1 MLPLHEMLKKPFCAV
16 ALRSFTLDPDGMT
29 TMTAYDVPGPLRR
42 FKFAVVVIDCPALRS
57 DATDPMTESS
67 AGASGPSPSS
77 PTSPTPLD
85 DPFGS
90 TAEQPVT
97 STAAT
102 ARAAKRM
109 LCASAKVGPTR
120 ASKTSRNGVGIR
132 TLAMEKP
139 AS

>member
-1 MLPLHEMLKKPFCAV
+1 MLDDLRYVPELQPVLPFHETFKKPFDAV

-29 TMTAYDVPGPLRR
+29 TMTAYDVLGPLRR
-42 FKFAVVVIDCPALRS
+42 FKFAVVVSDCPAVKS
-57 DATDPMTESS
+57 EDAVAVESS
-67 AGASGPSPSS
+67 AAPSGPSPSS

-90 TAEQPVT
+90 TAEQPIVV

-109 LCASAKVGPTR
+109 VCA
-120 ASKTSRNGVGIR
+120 
-132 TLAMEKP
+132 
-139 AS
+139 